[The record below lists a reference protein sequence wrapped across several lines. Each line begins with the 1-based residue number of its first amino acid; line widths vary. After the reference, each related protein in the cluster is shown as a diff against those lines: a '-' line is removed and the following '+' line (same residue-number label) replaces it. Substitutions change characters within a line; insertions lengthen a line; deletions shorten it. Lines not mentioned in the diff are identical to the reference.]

1 MHWSKLL
8 LLKEL
13 MASAGYDWYVWI
25 DDDIYLT
32 NLSQSL
38 ENQLAPY
45 PFQDVLL
52 SKDSF
57 TAGWNTFNSGDA
69 AFMSYADI
77 LTVP

>member
-13 MASAGYDWYVWI
+13 MATNSYEWYVWI

-38 ENQLAPY
+38 EDQLGPY

-57 TAGWNTFNSGDA
+57 TAGWNTFNSGPEI
-69 AFMSYADI
+69 SY
-77 LTVP
+77 LELLL